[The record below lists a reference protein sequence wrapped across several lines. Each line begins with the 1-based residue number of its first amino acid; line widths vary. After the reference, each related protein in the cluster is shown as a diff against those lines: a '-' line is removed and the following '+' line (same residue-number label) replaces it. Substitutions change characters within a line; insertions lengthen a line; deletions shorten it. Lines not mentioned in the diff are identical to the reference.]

1 MKVLDKILEAFKDI
15 REGEIFSRKDIID
28 IVVDYFPDTKR
39 TSVIPSDYFYN
50 ITNMGI
56 KFSKHDRLFENL
68 GAEYRY
74 LGLYANYN
82 GKIYWKGR
90 AVGEWQD
97 GEFKFWEYVGK

>member
-1 MKVLDKILEAFKDI
+1 MKILDKVIHSFKDTTK
-15 REGEIFSRKDIID
+15 GEIFPSKDIVD
-28 IVVDYFPDTKR
+28 VVVDYFPDTKR
-39 TSVIPSDYFYN
+39 SSIIPSDYCYN

-56 KFSKHDRLFENL
+56 KFSKSDRLFEKL
-68 GAEYRY
+68 GSEYRY

-97 GEFKFWEYVGK
+97 GEFMFWEYVGK